1 MEGKDYKE
9 LLNKQDA
16 IIGLLSEMLKWIK
29 VTSIPHVKTLLQ
41 EILRSDKEKI
51 AYHCSDGR
59 NIREV
64 AKSANVGVST
74 LDNWWKTWPKY
85 GIVELVSVKRGKR
98 VKRIF
103 SLEDFGIQ
111 VPRIKMK
118 KEKQKKSKK
127 RKKRKI
133 R

>member
-1 MEGKDYKE
+1 MIHEKIKKTGNRQDKIVE
-9 LLNKQDA
+9 LLNE
-16 IIGLLSEMLKWIK
+16 LLKWIK

-41 EILRSDKEKI
+41 EILRNDKEKI

-74 LDNWWKTWPKY
+74 IGNWWKTWSKY
-85 GIVELVSVKRGKR
+85 GIVELVSVRRGKR

-118 KEKQKKSKK
+118 KKNKKEVGLNTKKS
-127 RKKRKI
+127 
-133 R
+133 